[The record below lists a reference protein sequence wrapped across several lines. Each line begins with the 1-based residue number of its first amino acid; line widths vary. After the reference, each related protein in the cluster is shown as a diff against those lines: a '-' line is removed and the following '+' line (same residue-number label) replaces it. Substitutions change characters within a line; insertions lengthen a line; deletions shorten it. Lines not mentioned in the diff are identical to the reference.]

1 MRARDE
7 NAKENIMGKKFPKV
21 YSLQERESALRML
34 EQTAGER
41 GTPQFT
47 AVSRKTGISVGTLKR
62 WWIKYQ
68 LDRQKQLRTK
78 LEEAISSILAR
89 IENLAQET
97 NNLKELAPVVKMLS
111 ELLQQFSEGEFGE
124 EWG

>member
-1 MRARDE
+1 
-7 NAKENIMGKKFPKV
+7 MGKKFPKP
-21 YSLQERESALRML
+21 YSSQERENALRML
-34 EQTAGER
+34 EQTAGDK
-41 GTPQFT
+41 GSPQFV

-68 LDRQKQLRTK
+68 LDRQKQLKTK
-78 LEEAISSILAR
+78 LEDAISSILAR

-97 NNLKELAPVVKMLS
+97 NNLKELAPVVKILS
-111 ELLQQFSEGEFGE
+111 ELLQQFGEGEFGE

>member
-1 MRARDE
+1 
-7 NAKENIMGKKFPKV
+7 MGKRFPKP
-21 YSLQERESALRML
+21 YSSQQRENALRML
-34 EQTAGER
+34 EQTAG
-41 GTPQFT
+41 GKGSPQFT

-97 NNLKELAPVVKMLS
+97 HNLKELAPVVKMLS